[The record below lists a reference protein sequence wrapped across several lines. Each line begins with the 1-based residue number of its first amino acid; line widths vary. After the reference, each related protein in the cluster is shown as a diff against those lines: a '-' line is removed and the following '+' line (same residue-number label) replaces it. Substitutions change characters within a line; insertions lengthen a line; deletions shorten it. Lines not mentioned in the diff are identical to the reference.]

1 MVAALTFFLSNDPSQ
16 NKEEDGN
23 SSEEEEKKDKAKKI
37 SGMVRA
43 AGVSLRRALVGL
55 VTPVPNCSDLVNLQ
69 PLIVRFLNAVKGV
82 VGLFALASCP
92 SFSGGFLRHNFCQLS
107 PNSLIH

>member
-16 NKEEDGN
+16 NKEDDGN

-43 AGVSLRRALVGL
+43 AGVSLRGREFALFHIALGL
-55 VTPVPNCSDLVNLQ
+55 GNKASVVCFSECYKKL
-69 PLIVRFLNAVKGV
+69 KSV
-82 VGLFALASCP
+82 VGSFALAS
-92 SFSGGFLRHNFCQLS
+92 RILS
-107 PNSLIH
+107 YFFEWIFTP

>member
-43 AGVSLRRALVGL
+43 AGVSLRRLRLAWFLVL
-55 VTPVPNCSDLVNLQ
+55 KCSR
-69 PLIVRFLNAVKGV
+69 PG
-82 VGLFALASCP
+82 
-92 SFSGGFLRHNFCQLS
+92 
-107 PNSLIH
+107 